1 MDKPVQVNIAGATQ
15 RGLAA
20 SFDAFTAAGGK
31 LGVVPIQTARRYIAQ
46 VRKLQGW
53 PKSCRLAQCFD

>member
-1 MDKPVQVNIAGATQ
+1 MDKPVQVNITGATQ
-15 RGLAA
+15 RELAA

-31 LGVVPIQTARRYIAQ
+31 LGVVPIQAARRYIAQ

-53 PKSCRLAQCFD
+53 PNSSKVAQYFD